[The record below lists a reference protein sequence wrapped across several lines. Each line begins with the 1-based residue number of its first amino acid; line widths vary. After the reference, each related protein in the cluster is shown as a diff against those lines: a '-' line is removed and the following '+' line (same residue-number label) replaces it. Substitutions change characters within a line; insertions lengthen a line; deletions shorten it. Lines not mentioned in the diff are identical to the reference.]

1 MGVQSSFVRPV
12 EYGDPK
18 YPVPTRYPLQ
28 VYPASNIDAAKSLLV
43 VRELCFSILF
53 EVQSR
58 SLSAQTSSHDL
69 PLGPRTHIPSFNATE
84 QEINI
89 HYTVNLPKINKVKSL
104 QVAIKI

>member
-43 VRELCFSILF
+43 VRELCFSTLY

-69 PLGPRTHIPSFNATE
+69 PLGPRIHIPSFNATE
-84 QEINI
+84 KENNI
-89 HYTVNLPKINKVKSL
+89 HYMLNTSEIDKDDITLFGNM
-104 QVAIKI
+104 